1 MTGGGSAKENDLKKT
16 LDKLVK
22 NAEAIDGVNKITFDE
37 LFNTGFMKKHTR
49 FSSIDELFR
58 VGGISVNSADDLNA
72 ILCEVVTHCAAYTA
86 ADKAEAESTQA
97 NIVND
102 LGIRNLALV
111 CKELDIPLARMSTD
125 YVLSGE
131 RRSPWRIFD
140 ERNPVN
146 VYGYSKYLGER
157 YLESV
162 NPKHYFV
169 RTSWLFGAGR
179 PNFVNT
185 MLRLATSRSE
195 LHVVNDQFGCPTS
208 VPDLAVAIGNY
219 PMKSTY

>member
-1 MTGGGSAKENDLKKT
+1 MVIEGRSENNENNSDWGFGLLRNEIGRVFECQGYELDVPLHEALDITQRADVLMYLSSCLRADL
-16 LDKLVK
+16 VI
-22 NAEAIDGVNKITFDE
+22 N
-37 LFNTGFMKKHTR
+37 
-49 FSSIDELFR
+49 
-58 VGGISVNSADDLNA
+58 
-72 ILCEVVTHCAAYTA
+72 CAAYTA
-86 ADKAEAESTQA
+86 VDEAEAESTQA

-102 LGIRNLALV
+102 LGVRNLALV
-111 CKELDIPLARMSTD
+111 CKELDILLAHISTH
-125 YVLSGE
+125 YVLSVFSGE
-131 RRSPWRIFD
+131 HRSRWRVFD

-162 NPKHYFV
+162 NPKYYLV

-179 PNFVNT
+179 PNFVNR
-185 MLRLATSRSE
+185 MLRLAASRSE
-195 LHVVNDQFGCPTS
+195 LHVVNDQFGCRTS